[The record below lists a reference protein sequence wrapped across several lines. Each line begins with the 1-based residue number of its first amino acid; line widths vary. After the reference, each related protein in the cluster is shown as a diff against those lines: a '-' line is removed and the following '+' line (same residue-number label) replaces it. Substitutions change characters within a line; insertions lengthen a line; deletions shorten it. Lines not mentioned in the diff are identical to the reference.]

1 LASAATA
8 LASASAT
15 LVLASAT
22 STFASATPASALATL
37 VAAMTVLAS
46 ASAAL
51 ASALAALASASLV
64 AAFASTA
71 SVSVP
76 GRSATTEDG
85 PCACG
90 AGVAWIAEIVLISV
104 QDTKNRTKSFLNY
117 AGKRIIQILLP
128 TPSFDP
134 SASRQTKP

>member
-1 LASAATA
+1 

-15 LVLASAT
+15 LALASAT
-22 STFASATPASALATL
+22 STFALATSASAFATL
-37 VAAMTVLAS
+37 VAAMAALAS

-64 AAFASTA
+64 AAFAATA

-85 PCACG
+85 SCACS
-90 AGVAWIAEIVLISV
+90 ATVPWVAETVLISV
-104 QDTKNRTKSFLNY
+104 QDTKDLTKSSLNY
-117 AGKRIIQILLP
+117 AGERIILIILA

-134 SASRQTKP
+134 AASRQTKP